1 MRCHFLNNA
10 ISEIS
15 DLPDLRLGFSHLKEA
30 IIFLS
35 ITVNLYENAP
45 WIDTVKLSIINNFK
59 VSAILQS
66 VINFIVGLKL
76 FTRVL

>member
-15 DLPDLRLGFSHLKEA
+15 DLPDLRLGLSHLKQA

-45 WIDTVKLSIINNFK
+45 
-59 VSAILQS
+59 
-66 VINFIVGLKL
+66 
-76 FTRVL
+76 